1 MTNGLPEVPEN
12 FYWEVTKPHYDYSY
26 GLGSSLVPAQ
36 VRLVEHLEVGEWELL
51 PPFKLLC
58 MGYGTTRDQYTNEFY
73 DFAIQL
79 KGWKK
84 PPPLEPT
91 TDIER
96 ATHVRKNSK
105 HVRKSAELSDRW
117 NQEELSRVA
126 ADTLELY
133 HIRSAQ
139 SEMYGTYPP
148 KSL

>member
-12 FYWEVTKPHYDYSY
+12 FYWEVTKPYTI
-26 GLGSSLVPAQ
+26 SSGFSMSRLPAL
-36 VRLVEHLEVGEWELL
+36 VRLVEHLDVGEWEEL
-51 PPFKLLC
+51 PPYEIFP
-58 MGYGTTRDQYTNEFY
+58 MGYGTTRDQYTTELY
-73 DFAIQL
+73 DFAIQPR
-79 KGWKK
+79 GWKK

-105 HVRKSAELSDRW
+105 HIRRSEELSDRW
-117 NQEELSRVA
+117 DQEELIRVA
-126 ADTLELY
+126 KDVIDLY
-133 HIRSAQ
+133 HIRAVQ